1 MATINLEFKKNSS
14 VWYAEFQVN
23 SDSISL
29 ERDNYG
35 RVNILQRTT
44 SEGNFEPVVLP
55 GSLAYNAGT
64 TIDCDFSAL
73 VYPKTIRVESESEVL
88 SGTVTESGNEA

>member
-23 SDSISL
+23 SDFNIHL
-29 ERDNYG
+29 ERNNYG

-55 GSLAYNAGT
+55 Q
-64 TIDCDFSAL
+64 
-73 VYPKTIRVESESEVL
+73 
-88 SGTVTESGNEA
+88 